1 MLVCT
6 GLPFSFLQRNWFYF
20 HHCLSL
26 NTIQCLKVLSGLQDK
41 VMNRRQIDI
50 IERKNKGP
58 LPFSRSYQ
66 RLGIGK
72 FRELGF
78 KRR

>member
-1 MLVCT
+1 
-6 GLPFSFLQRNWFYF
+6 
-20 HHCLSL
+20 
-26 NTIQCLKVLSGLQDK
+26 
-41 VMNRRQIDI
+41 MNRRQIDI